1 MYFHYHCLCYLGLK
15 GRLTN
20 QLMTLPDYHL
30 LAALLY
36 SALLLLCT
44 GSAKP
49 AIRYGIPI
57 AAVWL
62 SLSFAG
68 SLHFALQ
75 ATAYIGLTYLLHK
88 QRLSGRWLKIIAWV
102 LWSGLS
108 VGLLTHL
115 LPGYQGLLLT
125 DNTQV
130 KANSLA
136 ASVYLNTDKVLI
148 AWALLQWLPVWQ
160 KNSRTAP
167 HVAAWVKL
175 TLPLL
180 TIPLIMLMA
189 VQLGLLQWQPGFS
202 LLLVIIVLSN
212 LLNTCFTEELLFR
225 AGLQNYL
232 HKKMGMFGGL
242 AIASGLF
249 GLAHFAGGGW
259 YMVLATLAG
268 LLYGLV
274 YLFTGRLLW
283 AVLCHWGLNTTH
295 LLLFTWPVVQA

>member
-1 MYFHYHCLCYLGLK
+1 MYFHYHCLCYLGAK
-15 GRLTN
+15 RTIN
-20 QLMTLPDYHL
+20 QPMTLPDFQM

-49 AIRYGIPI
+49 VIRFGIP
-57 AAVWL
+57 ALAVWL
-62 SLSFAG
+62 SVSFAG
-68 SLHFALQ
+68 SLLFALQ
-75 ATAYIGLTYLLHK
+75 ATAYIGLTYLLQQ
-88 QRLSGRWLKIIAWV
+88 QRLSGRWLKILAWI
-102 LWSGLS
+102 LWGTLS

-115 LPGYQGLLLT
+115 LPGYQGLQLT

-130 KANSLA
+130 KTNSLA

-148 AWALLQWLPVWQ
+148 AWALLQWLPIWR
-160 KNSRTAP
+160 KNQHIAP
-167 HVAAWVKL
+167 SAAAWLKL

-180 TIPLIMLMA
+180 VIPLIMLLA

-202 LLLVIIVLSN
+202 GLLAIIVISN

-225 AGLQNYL
+225 GGLQNYL
-232 HKKMGMFGGL
+232 HKKMGMLGGL
-242 AIASGLF
+242 IIASGLF

-259 YMVLATLAG
+259 YMLLATLAG

-274 YLFTGRLLW
+274 YLLTGRLLW

-295 LLLFTWPVVQA
+295 LLLFTWPVVQAG

>member
-1 MYFHYHCLCYLGLK
+1 
-15 GRLTN
+15 
-20 QLMTLPDYHL
+20 MTLPDYHL

-44 GSAKP
+44 GSAKA
-49 AIRYGIPI
+49 AIRFGVPV

-68 SLHFALQ
+68 SLLFALQ
-75 ATAYIGLTYLLHK
+75 ASAYIGLTYLLHQ
-88 QRLSGRWLKIIAWV
+88 QRLSGRWPKIIAWV
-102 LWSGLS
+102 LWSVFS
-108 VGLLTHL
+108 VGFLTHL

-148 AWALLQWLPVWQ
+148 AWALLQWIPVWQ

-167 HVAAWVKL
+167 QVSAWVKL

-180 TIPLIMLMA
+180 AIPLIMLLA

-202 LLLVIIVLSN
+202 GLLVIIILSN
-212 LLNTCFTEELLFR
+212 LLNTCFAEELLFR
-225 AGLQNYL
+225 GTLQHYL
-232 HKKMGMFGGL
+232 NKTLGMLGGL
-242 AIASGLF
+242 IIASGLF

-259 YMVLATLAG
+259 YMLLATLAG

-274 YLFTGRLLW
+274 YLLTGRLLW

-295 LLLFTWPVVQA
+295 LLLFTWPVVQAG

>member
-1 MYFHYHCLCYLGLK
+1 LALK

-36 SALLLLCT
+36 SALLLLCS

-49 AIRYGIPI
+49 AIRYGMPVV
-57 AAVWL
+57 AVWL
-62 SLSFAG
+62 SVNFAG
-68 SLHFALQ
+68 SLLFAVQ
-75 ATAYIGLTYLLHK
+75 ATAYIGLTYLLY
-88 QRLSGRWLKIIAWV
+88 QQCLSGRWPKIIAWL
-102 LWSGLS
+102 LWGVLS

-115 LPGYQGLLLT
+115 LPGYGGLPLT
-125 DNTQV
+125 DNTQI
-130 KANSLA
+130 KANSLP

-148 AWALLQWLPVWQ
+148 AWALLQWIPVWQ
-160 KNSRTAP
+160 KNPHTAP

-180 TIPLIMLMA
+180 AIPLIMLLA

-202 LLLVIIVLSN
+202 VLLVIVVISN

-225 AGLQNYL
+225 GALQHYL
-232 HKKMGMFGGL
+232 HEKLGMFGGL
-242 AIASGLF
+242 VIASGLF

-274 YLFTGRLLW
+274 YLLTGRLLW